1 MNKVTY
7 VTDKGR
13 EISGQVVVLADG
25 TTVLV
30 CPSERTYD
38 NKRAYWAMP
47 RVYGAC
53 DSLVPALNAA
63 EPPYVAYTNA
73 DSTDEEIAAEKAW
86 LSWRRRALR
95 ATTAQMAELLAALG
109 QGQAKATFSYNAGCS
124 WCPCSP
130 GYIIKG
136 STFGNV
142 DFWVY
147 SLEGLTLKA
156 KTKTAK
162 AS

>member
-30 CPSERTYD
+30 SPSERTYD
-38 NKRAYWAMP
+38 RHNKRAYRAMP

-53 DSLVPALNAA
+53 DNLVPALNAA

-109 QGQAKATFSYNAGCS
+109 QSQAKATFSYNAGCS
-124 WCPCSP
+124 SCPCSP

-142 DFWVY
+142 DFWVR
-147 SLEGLTLKA
+147 SLDGLTLKV
-156 KTKTAK
+156 KDAK